1 MKISGFT
8 IGKNIS
14 KLYYPMKESI
24 LSILPVVDEF
34 IVVLGDCDPDDT
46 TRETIESIGSKK
58 IKIIDSV
65 WDTGRFQSGTIYAQQ
80 THLAKK
86 HCTGD
91 WLFYIQ
97 ADEVVHE
104 KFLPVIQKRCRE
116 FLDDREVEGLLF
128 KYIHFWGDY
137 WHYHD
142 SHGWYRNEI
151 RIIRNDPEIIP
162 WRDAQSFRRIPG
174 FDGINY
180 SQQKNTFKLKVADI
194 DAWIYH
200 YGWVRPPRYMKSKSI
215 VFRSHY
221 RDKDQAVLPDPG
233 KLDKM
238 TFDYGLVNR
247 LPVFKGTHPAVLSEK
262 ISKFDWKDQLQFS
275 GKRNRIRPPHK
286 HEKFRYRFVSF
297 IEKYLL
303 FGSPLGEFKN
313 YKLIR
318 KFKARF

>member
-24 LSILPVVDEF
+24 MSILPVVDEF
-34 IVVLGDCDPDDT
+34 IVVLGDSDPDDT
-46 TRETIESIGSKK
+46 TREEIESIGSNK

-65 WDTGRFQSGTIYAQQ
+65 WDTVKYHSGTIYAQQ
-80 THLAKK
+80 THLAKE

-104 KFLPVIQKRCRE
+104 KYLPVIRKRCRE
-116 FLDDREVEGLLF
+116 LLNEREIEGLLF
-128 KYIHFWGDY
+128 NYTHFWGDY

-142 SHGWYRNEI
+142 SHGWYRHEI

-174 FDGINY
+174 FDGKSY
-180 SQQKNTFKLKVADI
+180 LQKANTHKLKVADI

-215 VFRSHY
+215 VFNSHY
-221 RDKDQAVLPDPG
+221 KEKKQADLPDG
-233 KLDKM
+233 NQLDSM
-238 TFDYGLVNR
+238 SFDYGVLDT
-247 LPVFKGTHPAVLSEK
+247 LPVFRESHPKVLKDK
-262 ISKFDWKDQLQFS
+262 IAQFDWKGQLQYS
-275 GKRNRIRPPHK
+275 GKRNRHRPPHK
-286 HEKFRYRFVSF
+286 HEKLRYRLISFV
-297 IEKYLL
+297 EKHLL
-303 FGSPLGEFKN
+303 FGRPVGEFKN
-313 YKLIR
+313 YRLIR
-318 KFKARF
+318 KG